1 MKNLIYFIA
10 FATVCWTFQSC
21 NNEGRS
27 KDSVEL
33 ADEANNGADSAN
45 YRSVPELGVE
55 DVQPFNDSDFAVKAA
70 AGGLLEVQLGELA
83 VKNASDQAVKDF
95 GQMMVDDHGKA
106 NEELKALAKQ
116 KEIVLP
122 TAPSRESMEDMRDL
136 NEKKGSDFDKEYIH
150 HMVEE
155 HEADIKLFEM
165 AAENATDNDIKAFA
179 SKTLPTLRKHLSA
192 AESLK
197 KTIDEKNQ

>member
-21 NNEGRS
+21 NNNSRS

-33 ADEANNGADSAN
+33 ADEANDGTDSAN
-45 YRSVPELGVE
+45 FRSVPDLGIE
-55 DVQPFNDSDFAVKAA
+55 GADTYSDSDFAVRAA

-116 KEIVLP
+116 KDIVLP
-122 TAPSRESMEDMRDL
+122 TAPSRESMDDMRDL
-136 NEKKGSDFDKEYIH
+136 NEKTGHDFDKEYIH

-155 HEADIKLFEM
+155 HEADIK
-165 AAENATDNDIKAFA
+165 
-179 SKTLPTLRKHLSA
+179 
-192 AESLK
+192 
-197 KTIDEKNQ
+197 